1 MITTAKKKGVIVK
14 ELDYLNRFKEDLQK
28 ILTRQ
33 SREDPSRQSVYSK
46 IHSQVKLACE
56 QEISKVK
63 SENYDLA
70 AYLEN
75 FSNGLLVMISDVQRS
90 EFIETVRVSARED
103 LLNDI
108 LDSVRKEADNL
119 QAVEDRDGQE
129 RESRDIRSIGERPV
143 GMKEKRSLPKELADD
158 TVLDQ

>member
-1 MITTAKKKGVIVK
+1 MK
-14 ELDYLNRFKEDLQK
+14 EIDYLNRFEEDLQK

-33 SREDPSRQSVYSK
+33 SREDPARQTVYSK

-56 QEISKVK
+56 REISRVK

-90 EFIETVRVSARED
+90 EFIETVRISARED

-108 LDSVRKEADNL
+108 LESVRKEADNL
-119 QAVEDRDGQE
+119 QAIEDRDGQAE
-129 RESRDIRSIGERPV
+129 RESRDLRSIGERPV
-143 GMKEKRSLPKELADD
+143 GMKEKRSLSKESSDD
-158 TVLDQ
+158 AELD